1 MNNGV
6 TLNTG
11 VAGFIGYH
19 LCQKLLQNGE
29 NIIGLDNL
37 NSYYD
42 IELKRARLNE
52 LGIVKSQDLTYNT
65 LIDSVKEQ
73 HFQFINLDIS
83 DRENLP
89 LLFQSKKI
97 NRVVNLAAQAGV
109 RYSIEAP
116 FSYVDSNLVGF
127 LNILECCRNF
137 NIQKLVY
144 ASSSSV
150 YGDDNN
156 LPFNEQS
163 KEIKQKSFYAV
174 TKRANEL
181 MAQCYS
187 DLYGLK
193 AIGLRFFTVYGP
205 WGRPDM
211 APILFANAILN
222 DQEIKVFNNGNL
234 SRDFTYIDDIINGIV
249 ATLSAQTKTNHTLL
263 NIGCGSPTKLLDFI
277 SVLEEALGKKA
288 QKKLVPMQ
296 KGDVYKTWTDIS
308 QLKSLTGYI
317 PQVKLKEGIGKFIKW
332 YLTYTTSNKV
342 NKI

>member
-174 TKRANEL
+174 TKRANE
-181 MAQCYS
+181 
-187 DLYGLK
+187 
-193 AIGLRFFTVYGP
+193 
-205 WGRPDM
+205 
-211 APILFANAILN
+211 
-222 DQEIKVFNNGNL
+222 
-234 SRDFTYIDDIINGIV
+234 
-249 ATLSAQTKTNHTLL
+249 
-263 NIGCGSPTKLLDFI
+263 
-277 SVLEEALGKKA
+277 
-288 QKKLVPMQ
+288 
-296 KGDVYKTWTDIS
+296 
-308 QLKSLTGYI
+308 
-317 PQVKLKEGIGKFIKW
+317 
-332 YLTYTTSNKV
+332 
-342 NKI
+342 